1 MQLVSI
7 VGARPQFIKIAP
19 VCRAIE
25 KQNAAGG
32 PRVDDFIL
40 HTGQHYDPEMSDI
53 FFSEL
58 NIPAADLDLGIG
70 SGSHATQTAGM
81 LAGIENVLLERGPDM
96 VVVYGDTNSTLAGA
110 LAAAKLGIPIAHVES
125 GLRSRDRDM
134 PEEINRIVA
143 DHLAHLLLVPT
154 PTAMKNLE
162 QEGLASRACYTGDV
176 MLDAVLQHRELAR
189 DRNQPARF
197 GVDPQCY
204 AVATVH
210 RAENTVPEALGRL
223 LKAFNQ
229 VAATQLPVIFPV
241 HPRTRAQ
248 LEQQPGRFEPHANL
262 HLVEPVG
269 YLDMLNLLDNA
280 RLAMTDSGGLQ
291 KEAFFLGVPCVTLR
305 DRTEWTETIDAEANV
320 VTGTSTAAIDAAIQT
335 WMSKTEHGCADFSK
349 EIAGRFGDG
358 HAAEHIV
365 AALVDDMGNNKEP
378 VEGRLACQ

>member
-25 KQNAAGG
+25 KHNAAGG
-32 PRVDDFIL
+32 RRVDDFIL
-40 HTGQHYDPEMSDI
+40 HTGQHYDPEMSDV

-58 NIPAADLDLGIG
+58 KIPAADLDLGIG

-81 LAGIENVLLERGPDM
+81 LAGVENILLERSPDI

-110 LAAAKLGIPIAHVES
+110 LAAAKLGVPVAHVES
-125 GLRSRDRDM
+125 GLRSRDRNM

-143 DHLAHLLLVPT
+143 DHLADLLLAPT

-162 QEGLASRACYTGDV
+162 QEGLASRSRYTGDV
-176 MLDAVLQHRELAR
+176 MLDAVLQNRELAR
-189 DRNQPARF
+189 GRNQPVRY
-197 GVDPQCY
+197 GVEPLSY
-204 AVATVH
+204 AIATVH
-210 RAENTVPEALGRL
+210 RAENTVAGQLSRL
-223 LKAFNQ
+223 LAVFNQ
-229 VAATQLPVIFPV
+229 VAARHLPVIFPV

-248 LEQQPGRFEPHANL
+248 LEQNFGSFKPHANL

-269 YLDMLNLLDNA
+269 YLDMLDLLDNA

-305 DRTEWTETIDAEANV
+305 DGTEWTETVTAGANV
-320 VTGTSTAAIDAAIQT
+320 VTGTRPEVIESAVAS
-335 WMSKTEHGCADFSK
+335 WMKKTENGRPDFSK
-349 EIAGRFGDG
+349 EITERFGDG
-358 HAAEHIV
+358 HAAEHV
-365 AALVDDMGNNKEP
+365 VDALLVDLDANNETM
-378 VEGRLACQ
+378 EGRLACQ